1 MIEVTTFSAKDRAV
15 YRTMTLAPPQA
26 TPRIPSDFLAK
37 RMQRLTAA
45 QSAPDRMPGVCVMP
59 AATVRRNVSRPVQR
73 LLRQASRPLRVMTVL
88 KGGNMSSRS
97 PIRRD
102 AEFHTA
108 TPLQRRRFVPPP
120 PAVLGARELKKFVW

>member
-26 TPRIPSDFLAK
+26 IPRIPSDFLAK

-45 QSAPDRMPGVCVMP
+45 QSAPDRMPGVCVMS
-59 AATVRRNVSRPVQR
+59 AETVQRNVSRPRQR
-73 LLRQASRPLRVMTVL
+73 LLRQASRPLRVMTVP
-88 KGGNMSSRS
+88 KGGNMRLRS

-102 AEFHTA
+102 AEFRTA

-120 PAVLGARELKKFVW
+120 PAVLGGKELKKFVW